1 MREWVLAARPK
12 TLPAAVVPVWVGCV
26 LAYAGAGVFDA
37 ALAICTVASAMAIQ
51 VATNFFNDAL
61 DFQKGADTAA
71 RVGPRRITAG
81 GGASARGVL
90 WAGVVVLVIA
100 VALSVPMGLA
110 RGWVVVAIGVP
121 SLYFSY
127 GYTGGPVP
135 LAYRGLGELFVVLFF
150 GLIAV
155 TGTVFIQTGEWM
167 IEAVVLGGQVGA
179 LSTVL
184 IAVNNLRD
192 VEEDCGSGKRTLA
205 VRFGVG
211 FGRAEIVVL
220 CLVPHLLGVF
230 WLVGGDGGAFWWP
243 LGTVLLGGV
252 ISLGVV
258 RNPPGAVYNRYLA
271 LGGGQ
276 MVLFA
281 ILYTVGLL

>member
-1 MREWVLAARPK
+1 M
-12 TLPAAVVPVWVGCV
+12 
-26 LAYAGAGVFDA
+26 
-37 ALAICTVASAMAIQ
+37 
-51 VATNFFNDAL
+51 
-61 DFQKGADTAA
+61 
-71 RVGPRRITAG
+71 
-81 GGASARGVL
+81 
-90 WAGVVVLVIA
+90 VVLVIA
-100 VALSVPMGLA
+100 VALSVPMVLA

-155 TGTVFIQTGEWM
+155 AGTVFIQTGEWM

-192 VEEDCGSGKRTLA
+192 VEEDRGSGKRTLA